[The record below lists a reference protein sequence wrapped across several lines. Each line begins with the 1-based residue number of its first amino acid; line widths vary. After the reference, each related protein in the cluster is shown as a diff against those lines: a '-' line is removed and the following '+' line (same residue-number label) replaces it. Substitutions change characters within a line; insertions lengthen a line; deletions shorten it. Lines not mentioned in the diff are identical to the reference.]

1 MQHGVVE
8 IKLYKEAKFEM
19 DVTTRWPS
27 WAKRTLRHMGFAI
40 IGTVIIQ
47 ITSDAAH
54 DLTGTGRM
62 SIGAAYAGL
71 IFLAASLMVGPF
83 YVMAKKSLP
92 LSSYLRRDL
101 GIWAAIWGLVHT
113 FVGLTVYFPGQMLN
127 YFIFPPEAL
136 KAVPVR
142 LDLFGAGNYIGLGAA
157 ILLLILLGVSSN
169 KAIARLTPEKWKNLQ
184 QWSYTTGILVVLHG
198 ILYQL
203 YEGRIW
209 AFVIAFGLIIAV
221 TLEFQL
227 LGFWLRSRKPKN
239 PQKK

>member
-1 MQHGVVE
+1 MANIFK
-8 IKLYKEAKFEM
+8 IKHKQKAKFEM
-19 DVTTRWPS
+19 DNTSRWPS
-27 WAKRTLRHMGFAI
+27 WVTRTLRHIAFAV
-40 IGTVIIQ
+40 IGTMIIQ
-47 ITSDAAH
+47 VISDAAR

-83 YVMAKKSLP
+83 YVMAKKNLP

-157 ILLLILLGVSSN
+157 ILLLVLLFVSSN
-169 KAIARLTPEKWKNLQ
+169 KAVARLTPAKWKNLQ
-184 QWSYTTGILVVLHG
+184 QWSYTTAILVVLHG
-198 ILYQL
+198 VLYQL

-209 AFVIAFGLIIAV
+209 AFVIGFGLIVAL

-239 PQKK
+239 RGKT